1 MKTLIYSD
9 LLILLM
15 FFSSIY
21 IVHTQRPPAKHAL
34 CPTYLFGGS
43 IEYLALEAVDNRAIY
58 DCSYKGA
65 FCTLSFAFALKAV
78 SSIPHIGAILAVT
91 ITIGVAIYEGVKNL
105 EPRFAAEKKLGKDAE
120 YIIRSIARH
129 SQNLTANDPE
139 HLQRL
144 EEHIQE
150 LKDVAEKIKIHILE
164 TACARERHIRKFGPA
179 LSNVY
184 DCVIET
190 STAFT
195 LQSRLHEA
203 KTKLLEEFQ
212 WIRMMEGYS
221 ATPAPPPYDP
231 ISKEGI
237 SEERMST
244 TSGPVRWVNEKE
256 ISVNPGLLG
265 MMVPACCPE
274 DSEDGT
280 SWYIARVSYFG
291 SHRKHTTVSRPTIFT
306 DPACAIEPGKYKPGC
321 GALFGHRRE
330 ALRAIDRDIE
340 VLIAEPGS
348 VCWMSVRGRFT
359 EDKSNQI
366 GVVKGCCENDGT
378 ELAIARGWT
387 REHMKFFTE
396 KTIQPGKAGPKLEC
410 AYVIAGREEKKV
422 KNYEVLVHANR
433 FLDADGTSE
442 EWMMVHENRISII
455 EPLRI

>member
-1 MKTLIYSD
+1 MPYSWNRR
-9 LLILLM
+9 
-15 FFSSIY
+15 F
-21 IVHTQRPPAKHAL
+21 
-34 CPTYLFGGS
+34 
-43 IEYLALEAVDNRAIY
+43 IEYLALEAAGNRAIY
-58 DCSYKGA
+58 DYSYKEA
-65 FCTLSFAFALKAV
+65 FCSSSFAFALKAV

-91 ITIGVAIYEGVKNL
+91 ITIGVGIYEEVKNL
-105 EPRFAAEKKLGKDAE
+105 EPRFAAEKKLGKEAE

-129 SQNLTANDPE
+129 SQNLTASDPE

-150 LKDVAEKIKIHILE
+150 LKDVAEKIRIHILE
-164 TACARERHIRKFGPA
+164 TACTRKRHIRKFGPA

-190 STAFT
+190 SIAFT
-195 LQSRLHEA
+195 LQSQLHDA

-212 WIRMMEGYS
+212 WIRMMEGSS
-221 ATPAPPPYDP
+221 ATPAPPPYGP
-231 ISKEGI
+231 ISKEGG
-237 SEERMST
+237 SREMVT
-244 TSGPVRWVNEKE
+244 TMSGPVRWVDEKE
-256 ISVNPGLLG
+256 ITANPGLLE
-265 MMVPACCPE
+265 MMVPVCRPE

-280 SWYIARVSYFG
+280 SCYIARVSYFG
-291 SHRKHTTVSRPTIFT
+291 GRRKHATVSRPTIFT
-306 DPACAIEPGKYKPGC
+306 DPAYALEPGKYKPDY
-321 GALFGHRRE
+321 GAIFGHRRE

-348 VCWMSVRGRFT
+348 VCWVSVYGRFT

-366 GVVKGCCENDGT
+366 GAVKGCCENDGT
-378 ELAIARGWT
+378 ELVIARGWT

-442 EWMMVHENRISII
+442 EWMMVNENRISII